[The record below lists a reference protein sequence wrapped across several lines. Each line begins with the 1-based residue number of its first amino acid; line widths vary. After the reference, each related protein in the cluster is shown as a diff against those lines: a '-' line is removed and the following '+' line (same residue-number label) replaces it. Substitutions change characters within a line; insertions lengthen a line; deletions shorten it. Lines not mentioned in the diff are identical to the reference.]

1 MMTRVYVVGNS
12 TGRFRLRGV
21 VDGPA
26 MMAPTLW
33 SWRVYG
39 PSAVGLPGGVLT
51 GNALQAWVN
60 ALRTAGYVL
69 RDVTNTP

>member
-1 MMTRVYVVGNS
+1 MMTSIYVVGNN

-51 GNALQAWVN
+51 GDALQVWVN
-60 ALRTAGYVL
+60 NLRAAGYVF
-69 RDVTNTP
+69 RVVTNTP